1 MTPAIKRRSNANINR
16 KHEPIISKKA
26 LLIKTNIKIQ
36 KPIIIVKE
44 ELGM

>member
-26 LLIKTNIKIQ
+26 LLIKTNIKM
-36 KPIIIVKE
+36 PIIIIIKE
-44 ELGM
+44 EFRM